1 MNIFRTI
8 VAMILMGFA
17 GLVGLYTGS
26 LLGNAVGGAIL
37 LSMIAGI
44 GCIVYALDNP
54 KK

>member
-37 LSMIAGI
+37 LSMIAGN

-54 KK
+54 KR